1 MKRDFSMNL
10 RHVLH
15 SALLAAALVSSSA
28 AANVSPVEGS
38 RGGAPVAG
46 EHLSGGFGA
55 AWLVAAILV
64 AGLGIMV
71 FTDDDEDP
79 VSP

>member
-1 MKRDFSMNL
+1 MRL
-10 RHVLH
+10 RNAPL
-15 SALLAAALVSSSA
+15 SALLAAVLVSSSTVANA
-28 AANVSPVEGS
+28 APVEGTRS
-38 RGGAPVAG
+38 GSTVAG
-46 EHLSGGFGA
+46 EQLSGGFGA

-64 AGLGIMV
+64 AALGIMV

>member
-1 MKRDFSMNL
+1 MNL
-10 RHVLH
+10 RHVSL
-15 SALLAAALVSSSA
+15 SALMAAALVSSTA
-28 AANVSPVEGS
+28 AANAAPVEGT
-38 RGGAPVAG
+38 RGGVPVTG
-46 EHLSGGFGA
+46 ERLSGGFGA